1 MRNSVRS
8 RLLRATGLHS
18 VSFVISVGLF
28 AMPIIYL
35 TLQSFKTYM
44 GFLQDPTGLPKS
56 WTLSN
61 FSSAWTQGDF
71 GTELINSLI
80 YAVIPDA
87 ATLLL
92 GVFLAFPISR
102 GYFRFSNALYAFF
115 VFSGFLPGALI
126 PLFIEARGLH
136 LYNNRIGY
144 LVLTSFAGAGFFFF
158 VGYIKSIP
166 RELDEAAALEGCGY
180 FRFIIRIII
189 PQMRPALAAFAV
201 FGFVAS
207 WNNLILPL
215 VMLSDQSLWPVTR
228 GLFGFLSQYS
238 TQWPLIA
245 AATVIVAV
253 PVLVVFILL
262 QRHLV
267 EGVAGG
273 AIAGTQPVTRTGPR
287 AATYTETP
295 IAGPRVPR
303 RTEERSHERGQTTPD
318 YRNVHQESGATRRSP
333 VGDAGRQL

>member
-1 MRNSVRS
+1 MRRS
-8 RLLRATGLHS
+8 ARDRLLRALGVHS
-18 VSFVISVGLF
+18 VSFVISAGLF
-28 AMPIIYL
+28 ALPIVYL
-35 TLQSFKTYM
+35 ALQSFKSYT
-44 GFLQDPTGLPKS
+44 GFLQDPTGLPKT
-56 WTLSN
+56 WTFSN
-61 FSSAWTQGDF
+61 FTSAWTEGNF

-87 ATLLL
+87 VTLLL

-102 GYFRFSNALYAFF
+102 GYFKFSNALYAFF
-115 VFSGFLPGALI
+115 VFSGFLPAGLI
-126 PLFIEARGLH
+126 PLFVEARALH
-136 LYNNRIGY
+136 LYNSRIGY

-180 FRFIIRIII
+180 FRFIISVII

-215 VMLSDQSLWPVTR
+215 VMLSDQGLWPVTR

-245 AATVIVAV
+245 AATVIVAA
-253 PVLVVFILL
+253 PVIVVFILL

-273 AIAGTQPVTRTGPR
+273 AVAGGQPVTETGP
-287 AATYTETP
+287 ATATTET
-295 IAGPRVPR
+295 R
-303 RTEERSHERGQTTPD
+303 R
-318 YRNVHQESGATRRSP
+318 
-333 VGDAGRQL
+333 

>member
-1 MRNSVRS
+1 MRRGARD

-28 AMPIIYL
+28 ALPIVYL
-35 TLQSFKTYM
+35 ALQSFKTYT
-44 GFLQDPTGLPKS
+44 GFLQDPTGLPKP
-56 WTLSN
+56 WTFGN
-61 FSSAWTQGDF
+61 FTSAWTQGDF
-71 GTELINSLI
+71 AVELINSLI
-80 YAVIPDA
+80 YAIIPDA
-87 ATLLL
+87 VTLLL

-115 VFSGFLPGALI
+115 VFSGFLPAGLI
-126 PLFIEARGLH
+126 PLFAEARALH
-136 LYNNRIGY
+136 LYNSRLGF

-180 FRFIIRIII
+180 FRFIFRIII

-228 GLFGFLSQYS
+228 GLYGFFSQYTS
-238 TQWPLIA
+238 QWPLIA
-245 AATVIVAV
+245 AATIIVAA
-253 PVLVVFILL
+253 PFLVVFVLL

-273 AIAGTQPVTRTGPR
+273 AIAGAQPVTQ
-287 AATYTETP
+287 
-295 IAGPRVPR
+295 AGPQATSTITGTRVEEPR
-303 RTEERSHERGQTTPD
+303 VSRRSEERPHEPSQTMPD
-318 YRNVHQESGATRRSP
+318 HRDLHSEGAR
-333 VGDAGRQL
+333 

>member
-1 MRNSVRS
+1 MRRDLRG

-28 AMPIIYL
+28 ALPIVYL
-35 TLQSFKTYM
+35 ALQSFKTYT
-44 GFLQDPTGLPKS
+44 GFLQDPTGLPKP
-56 WTLSN
+56 WTFGN
-61 FSSAWTQGDF
+61 FTSAWTQGDF
-71 GTELINSLI
+71 AVELINSLI
-80 YAVIPDA
+80 YAIIPDA
-87 ATLLL
+87 VTLLL

-115 VFSGFLPGALI
+115 VFSGFLPAGLI
-126 PLFIEARGLH
+126 PLFAEARALH
-136 LYNNRIGY
+136 LYNSRLGF

-180 FRFIIRIII
+180 FRFIFRIII

-228 GLFGFLSQYS
+228 GLYGFFSQYTS
-238 TQWPLIA
+238 QWPLIA
-245 AATVIVAV
+245 AATIIVAA
-253 PVLVVFILL
+253 PVLVVFVLL

-273 AIAGTQPVTRTGPR
+273 AIAGAQPVTQ
-287 AATYTETP
+287 
-295 IAGPRVPR
+295 AGPQATSTITGTRVEEPR
-303 RTEERSHERGQTTPD
+303 VSRRSEERPHEPSQTMPD
-318 YRNVHQESGATRRSP
+318 HRDLHSEGAR
-333 VGDAGRQL
+333 

>member
-1 MRNSVRS
+1 MRRNLRG

-28 AMPIIYL
+28 ALPIIYL
-35 TLQSFKTYM
+35 ALQAFKTYM
-44 GFLQDPTGLPKS
+44 GFLQDPTGLPTT

-61 FSSAWTQGDF
+61 FASAWTQGDF
-71 GTELINSLI
+71 GTEMINSLI
-80 YAVIPDA
+80 YSVVPDVV
-87 ATLLL
+87 TLVL

-115 VFSGFLPGALI
+115 VFSGFLPAGLI
-126 PLFIEARGLH
+126 PLFIEARALH
-136 LYNNRIGY
+136 LYNSRVGFLI
-144 LVLTSFAGAGFFFF
+144 LTSLAGAGFFFF

-180 FRFIIRIII
+180 FRFIFKIII

-228 GLFGFLSQYS
+228 GLYGFFSQYTS
-238 TQWPLIA
+238 QWPLVA
-245 AATVIVAV
+245 AATVIVAA

-273 AIAGTQPVTRTGPR
+273 AVAGTQPVTQTGPST
-287 AATYTETP
+287 ATYTETP
-295 IAGPRVPR
+295 AAGPRVPR
-303 RTEERSHERGQTTPD
+303 RAKEERSYERGQTAPD
-318 YRNVHQESGATRRSP
+318 YRNVHQESGAI
-333 VGDAGRQL
+333 

>member
-1 MRNSVRS
+1 VTGNPRG

-18 VSFVISVGLF
+18 ISFVISVGLF
-28 AMPIIYL
+28 ALPIVYL
-35 TLQSFKTYM
+35 ALQSVKTYP
-44 GFLQDPTGLPKS
+44 GFLQDPAGLPKT
-56 WTLSN
+56 WTFAN
-61 FSSAWTQGDF
+61 FTSAWTQGDF
-71 GTELINSLI
+71 GTEMINSLI

-87 ATLLL
+87 ITLVL

-115 VFSGFLPGALI
+115 VFSGFLPASLI
-126 PLFIEARGLH
+126 PLFIEARALH

-144 LVLTSFAGAGFFFF
+144 LVLTSLAGAGFFFF

-180 FRFIIRIII
+180 LRFIFTIII

-215 VMLSDQSLWPVTR
+215 VMLSDQGLWPVTR
-228 GLFGFLSQYS
+228 GLYGFLSQYTS
-238 TQWPLIA
+238 QWPLVA
-245 AATVIVAV
+245 AATVIVAI
-253 PVLVVFILL
+253 PALVVFALL
-262 QRHLV
+262 QRHLI

-273 AIAGTQPVTRTGPR
+273 AVAGARPVARGAQPSVEPVTPKVPEPEFPRQAQPR
-287 AATYTETP
+287 AASQP
-295 IAGPRVPR
+295 SAA
-303 RTEERSHERGQTTPD
+303 
-318 YRNVHQESGATRRSP
+318 VHGGT
-333 VGDAGRQL
+333 V

>member
-1 MRNSVRS
+1 MRRNARD
-8 RLLRATGLHS
+8 RLLRALGVHS

-28 AMPIIYL
+28 ALPIAYL
-35 TLQSFKTYM
+35 ALQSFKSYT
-44 GFLQDPTGLPKS
+44 GFLQDPTGLPTS
-56 WTLSN
+56 WTFSN
-61 FSSAWTQGDF
+61 YTSAWTEGNF
-71 GTELINSLI
+71 ATELINSLI
-80 YAVIPDA
+80 YAAIPDA
-87 ATLLL
+87 VTLLL

-102 GYFRFSNALYAFF
+102 GYFKFSNALYAFF
-115 VFSGFLPGALI
+115 VFSGFLPAGLI
-126 PLFIEARGLH
+126 PLFVEARALH
-136 LYNNRIGY
+136 LYNSRMGY

-180 FRFIIRIII
+180 FRFIITIII

-215 VMLSDQSLWPVTR
+215 VMLSDQGLWPVTR
-228 GLFGFLSQYS
+228 GLYGFLSQYS

-245 AATVIVAV
+245 AATLIVAA
-253 PVLVVFILL
+253 PVIVVFILL

-273 AIAGTQPVTRTGPR
+273 AVAGGQPI
-287 AATYTETP
+287 TET
-295 IAGPRVPR
+295 
-303 RTEERSHERGQTTPD
+303 
-318 YRNVHQESGATRRSP
+318 GATRATTETR
-333 VGDAGRQL
+333 V

>member
-1 MRNSVRS
+1 MRRS
-8 RLLRATGLHS
+8 ARDRLLRALGVHS
-18 VSFVISVGLF
+18 ISFVISVGLF
-28 AMPIIYL
+28 ALPIAYL
-35 TLQSFKTYM
+35 ALQSFKSYT
-44 GFLQDPTGLPKS
+44 GFLQDPTGLPTS
-56 WTLSN
+56 WTFSN
-61 FSSAWTQGDF
+61 FTSAWTEGNF

-80 YAVIPDA
+80 YATIPDA
-87 ATLLL
+87 VTLLL

-102 GYFRFSNALYAFF
+102 GYFKFSNALYAFF
-115 VFSGFLPGALI
+115 VFSGFLPAGLI
-126 PLFIEARGLH
+126 PLFVEARALH
-136 LYNNRIGY
+136 LYNSRLGY

-180 FRFIIRIII
+180 FRFIITIII

-215 VMLSDQSLWPVTR
+215 VMLSDQNLWPVTR

-245 AATVIVAV
+245 AATVIVAA
-253 PVLVVFILL
+253 PVLIVFILL

-273 AIAGTQPVTRTGPR
+273 AVAGGQPMTQTGPTT
-287 AATYTETP
+287 ATTETR
-295 IAGPRVPR
+295 ITG
-303 RTEERSHERGQTTPD
+303 ERYLFS
-318 YRNVHQESGATRRSP
+318 
-333 VGDAGRQL
+333 

>member
-1 MRNSVRS
+1 MRRNARD
-8 RLLRATGLHS
+8 RLLRALGVHS

-28 AMPIIYL
+28 ALPIAYL
-35 TLQSFKTYM
+35 ALQSFKSYT
-44 GFLQDPTGLPKS
+44 GFLQDPTGLPAS
-56 WTLSN
+56 WTFSN
-61 FSSAWTQGDF
+61 FTSAWTEGNF

-80 YAVIPDA
+80 YATIPDA
-87 ATLLL
+87 VTLLL

-102 GYFRFSNALYAFF
+102 GYFKFSNALYAFF
-115 VFSGFLPGALI
+115 VFSGFLPAGLI
-126 PLFIEARGLH
+126 PLFVEARALH
-136 LYNNRIGY
+136 LYNSRLGY

-180 FRFIIRIII
+180 FRFIITIII

-215 VMLSDQSLWPVTR
+215 VMLSDQGLWPVTR

-245 AATVIVAV
+245 AATVIVAA

-273 AIAGTQPVTRTGPR
+273 AVAGGQPITQTGPTT
-287 AATYTETP
+287 ATTETR
-295 IAGPRVPR
+295 I
-303 RTEERSHERGQTTPD
+303 
-318 YRNVHQESGATRRSP
+318 
-333 VGDAGRQL
+333 

>member
-1 MRNSVRS
+1 MRRKARD
-8 RLLRATGLHS
+8 RLLRALGVHS

-28 AMPIIYL
+28 ALPIAYL
-35 TLQSFKTYM
+35 ALQSFKSYT
-44 GFLQDPTGLPKS
+44 GFLQDPTGVPTS
-56 WTLSN
+56 WTTSN
-61 FSSAWTQGDF
+61 FTSAWTEGNF

-80 YAVIPDA
+80 YATIPDA
-87 ATLLL
+87 VTLLL

-115 VFSGFLPGALI
+115 VFSGFLPAGLI
-126 PLFIEARGLH
+126 PLFVEARALH
-136 LYNNRIGY
+136 LYNSRLGY

-180 FRFIIRIII
+180 FRFIITIII

-245 AATVIVAV
+245 AATVIVAA
-253 PVLVVFILL
+253 PVLIVFILL

-273 AIAGTQPVTRTGPR
+273 AAAGGQPITPAEPTTATTQAR
-287 AATYTETP
+287 
-295 IAGPRVPR
+295 I
-303 RTEERSHERGQTTPD
+303 
-318 YRNVHQESGATRRSP
+318 
-333 VGDAGRQL
+333 

>member
-1 MRNSVRS
+1 VNGAARRG
-8 RLLRATGLHS
+8 RLLRATGLHG

-28 AMPIIYL
+28 AAPIIYL
-35 TLQSFKTYM
+35 ALQSFKTYF
-44 GFLQDPTGLPKS
+44 GFLQDPTGLPAH

-61 FSSAWTQGDF
+61 FTTAWTQGDF
-71 GTELINSLI
+71 GTEMINSLI
-80 YAVIPDA
+80 YSVIPDVV
-87 ATLLL
+87 TLVL

-102 GYFRFSNALYAFF
+102 GYFRFSNVLYAVF
-115 VFSGFLPGALI
+115 VFSGFLPAGLI
-126 PLFIEARGLH
+126 PLFIEARALGL
-136 LYNNRIGY
+136 YDSRWGF

-180 FRFIIRIII
+180 FRFIFKIII

-245 AATVIVAV
+245 AATVIVAA
-253 PVLVVFILL
+253 PVLIVFILL

-273 AIAGTQPVTRTGPR
+273 AAAGGQPITPAEPTTATTQAR
-287 AATYTETP
+287 
-295 IAGPRVPR
+295 I
-303 RTEERSHERGQTTPD
+303 
-318 YRNVHQESGATRRSP
+318 
-333 VGDAGRQL
+333 

>member
-1 MRNSVRS
+1 MRGNARD
-8 RLLRATGLHS
+8 RLLRALGVHS

-28 AMPIIYL
+28 ALPIAYL
-35 TLQSFKTYM
+35 ALQSFKSYT
-44 GFLQDPTGLPKS
+44 GFLQDPTGLPTT
-56 WTLSN
+56 WTFSN
-61 FSSAWTQGDF
+61 FTSAWTQGNF
-71 GTELINSLI
+71 GTQLINSLI
-80 YAVIPDA
+80 YATIPDA
-87 ATLLL
+87 VTLLL

-102 GYFRFSNALYAFF
+102 GYFKFSNALYAFF
-115 VFSGFLPGALI
+115 VFSGFLPAGLI
-126 PLFIEARGLH
+126 PLFVEARALH
-136 LYNNRIGY
+136 LYNSRIGY

-180 FRFIIRIII
+180 FRFIITIII
-189 PQMRPALAAFAV
+189 PQMRPALAAFAA

-215 VMLSDQSLWPVTR
+215 VLLSDPSLWPVTR

-245 AATVIVAV
+245 AATVIVAA
-253 PVLVVFILL
+253 PVLIVFILL

-273 AIAGTQPVTRTGPR
+273 AVAGGQPITQTGP
-287 AATYTETP
+287 
-295 IAGPRVPR
+295 
-303 RTEERSHERGQTTPD
+303 TT
-318 YRNVHQESGATRRSP
+318 ATRETRI
-333 VGDAGRQL
+333 

>member
-1 MRNSVRS
+1 MRRNARD
-8 RLLRATGLHS
+8 RLLRALGVHS

-28 AMPIIYL
+28 ALPIAYL
-35 TLQSFKTYM
+35 ALQSFKSYT
-44 GFLQDPTGLPKS
+44 GFLQDPTGLPTS

-61 FSSAWTQGDF
+61 FTSAWTEGNF

-80 YAVIPDA
+80 YATVPDA
-87 ATLLL
+87 VTLLL

-102 GYFRFSNALYAFF
+102 GYFKFSNALYAFF
-115 VFSGFLPGALI
+115 VFSGFLPAGLI
-126 PLFIEARGLH
+126 PLFVEARALH
-136 LYNNRIGY
+136 LYNSRLGY

-180 FRFIIRIII
+180 FRFIITIII

-245 AATVIVAV
+245 AATVIVAA
-253 PVLVVFILL
+253 PVLIVFILL

-273 AIAGTQPVTRTGPR
+273 AVAGGQPITQTGPTT
-287 AATYTETP
+287 ATKETR
-295 IAGPRVPR
+295 I
-303 RTEERSHERGQTTPD
+303 
-318 YRNVHQESGATRRSP
+318 
-333 VGDAGRQL
+333 

>member
-1 MRNSVRS
+1 MRRNARD
-8 RLLRATGLHS
+8 RLLRALGVHG
-18 VSFVISVGLF
+18 VSFVISAGLF
-28 AMPIIYL
+28 ALPIVYL
-35 TLQSFKTYM
+35 ALQSFKSYP
-44 GFLQDPTGLPKS
+44 GFLQDPTGLPTT

-61 FSSAWTQGDF
+61 FSGAWTQGDF

-80 YAVIPDA
+80 YATIPDA
-87 ATLLL
+87 VTLLL

-102 GYFRFSNALYAFF
+102 GYFKFSNALYAFF
-115 VFSGFLPGALI
+115 VFSGFLPAGLI
-126 PLFIEARGLH
+126 PLFVEARALH
-136 LYNNRIGY
+136 LYNSRLGY

-166 RELDEAAALEGCGY
+166 REIDEAAALEGCGY
-180 FRFIIRIII
+180 FRFIITIII

-215 VMLSDQSLWPVTR
+215 VMLSDQGLWPVTR

-245 AATVIVAV
+245 AATVIVAA
-253 PVLVVFILL
+253 PVIVVFILL

-273 AIAGTQPVTRTGPR
+273 AVAGGQPITQTGPTT
-287 AATYTETP
+287 ATTETR
-295 IAGPRVPR
+295 I
-303 RTEERSHERGQTTPD
+303 
-318 YRNVHQESGATRRSP
+318 
-333 VGDAGRQL
+333 

>member
-1 MRNSVRS
+1 MRRNAHD
-8 RLLRATGLHS
+8 RLLRALGVHS

-28 AMPIIYL
+28 ALPIAYL
-35 TLQSFKTYM
+35 ALQSFKSYT
-44 GFLQDPTGLPKS
+44 GFLQDPTGLPAS
-56 WTLSN
+56 WTFSN
-61 FSSAWTQGDF
+61 FTSAWTEGNF

-80 YAVIPDA
+80 YATIPDA
-87 ATLLL
+87 VTLLL

-102 GYFRFSNALYAFF
+102 GYFKFSNALYAFF
-115 VFSGFLPGALI
+115 VFSGFLPAGLI
-126 PLFIEARGLH
+126 PLFVEARALH
-136 LYNNRIGY
+136 LYNSRLGY

-180 FRFIIRIII
+180 FRFIITIII

-215 VMLSDQSLWPVTR
+215 VMLSDQGLWPVTR

-245 AATVIVAV
+245 AATVIVAA

-273 AIAGTQPVTRTGPR
+273 AVAGGQPITQTGPTT
-287 AATYTETP
+287 ATTETR
-295 IAGPRVPR
+295 I
-303 RTEERSHERGQTTPD
+303 
-318 YRNVHQESGATRRSP
+318 
-333 VGDAGRQL
+333 

>member
-1 MRNSVRS
+1 MRRNARD
-8 RLLRATGLHS
+8 RLLRALGVHS

-28 AMPIIYL
+28 ALPIAYL
-35 TLQSFKTYM
+35 ALQSFKSYT
-44 GFLQDPTGLPKS
+44 GFLQDPTGLPTP
-56 WTLSN
+56 WTFSN
-61 FSSAWTQGDF
+61 FTSAWTEGNF

-87 ATLLL
+87 VTLLL

-102 GYFRFSNALYAFF
+102 GYFKFSNALYAFF
-115 VFSGFLPGALI
+115 VFSGFLPAGLI
-126 PLFIEARGLH
+126 PLFVEARALH
-136 LYNNRIGY
+136 LYNSRLGY

-180 FRFIIRIII
+180 FRFIITIII

-215 VMLSDQSLWPVTR
+215 VMLSDQGLWPVTR

-245 AATVIVAV
+245 AATVIVAA

-273 AIAGTQPVTRTGPR
+273 AVAGGQPITQTGPTT
-287 AATYTETP
+287 ATTETR
-295 IAGPRVPR
+295 I
-303 RTEERSHERGQTTPD
+303 
-318 YRNVHQESGATRRSP
+318 
-333 VGDAGRQL
+333 

>member
-1 MRNSVRS
+1 MRQNLRG

-18 VSFVISVGLF
+18 ASFVISVGLF
-28 AMPIIYL
+28 ALPIIYL
-35 TLQSFKTYM
+35 ALQAFKSYM
-44 GFLQDPTGLPKS
+44 GFLQDPTGLPKT
-56 WTLSN
+56 WTLAN
-61 FSSAWTQGDF
+61 FANAWTQGDF
-71 GTELINSLI
+71 GPEMINSLI
-80 YAVIPDA
+80 YSVIPDVV
-87 ATLLL
+87 TLVL

-115 VFSGFLPGALI
+115 VFSGFLPASLI
-126 PLFIEARGLH
+126 PLFIEARVMH
-136 LYNNRIGY
+136 LYNSRIGF

-180 FRFIIRIII
+180 FRFIFKIII

-215 VMLSDQSLWPVTR
+215 VMLSNQSLWPVTR
-228 GLFGFLSQYS
+228 GLYGFFSQYTS
-238 TQWPLIA
+238 QWPLVA
-245 AATVIVAV
+245 AATIIVAI
-253 PVLVVFILL
+253 PALIVFILL

-273 AIAGTQPVTRTGPR
+273 AVAGTQPITQTGLSTATTMETRID
-287 AATYTETP
+287 ES
-295 IAGPRVPR
+295 RVR
-303 RTEERSHERGQTTPD
+303 QRNEERSHERSQTTPD
-318 YRNVHQESGATRRSP
+318 YRNLHQQSGAT
-333 VGDAGRQL
+333 

>member
-1 MRNSVRS
+1 VRRS
-8 RLLRATGLHS
+8 ARDRLLQAIGLHS
-18 VSFVISVGLF
+18 VSFVISAGLF
-28 AMPIIYL
+28 ALPIVYL
-35 TLQSFKTYM
+35 ALQAFKSYT
-44 GFLQDPTGLPKS
+44 GFLQDPTGLPTS
-56 WTLSN
+56 WTFSN
-61 FSSAWTQGDF
+61 FTSAWTQGDF

-87 ATLLL
+87 VTLML

-102 GYFRFSNALYAFF
+102 GYFKFSNALYAFF
-115 VFSGFLPGALI
+115 VFSGFLPAGLI
-126 PLFIEARGLH
+126 PLFVEARALH
-136 LYNNRIGY
+136 LYNSRIGY

-180 FRFIIRIII
+180 FRFITRIII

-215 VMLSDQSLWPVTR
+215 VMLTSQNLWPVTR
-228 GLFGFLSQYS
+228 GLYGFMSQYS

-245 AATVIVAV
+245 AGTIIVAV
-253 PVLVVFILL
+253 PILVLFGLL

-273 AIAGTQPVTRTGPR
+273 AVAGGQPVAQARPSTTSTMTDTR
-287 AATYTETP
+287 
-295 IAGPRVPR
+295 AGEPRVPR
-303 RTEERSHERGQTTPD
+303 RTEERPHERSQTIPD
-318 YRNVHQESGATRRSP
+318 YRDLHQETRAS
-333 VGDAGRQL
+333 

>member
-1 MRNSVRS
+1 MRRNARD
-8 RLLRATGLHS
+8 RLLRALGVHS

-28 AMPIIYL
+28 ALPIAYL
-35 TLQSFKTYM
+35 ALQSFKSYT
-44 GFLQDPTGLPKS
+44 GFLQDPTGLPTS
-56 WTLSN
+56 WTFSN
-61 FSSAWTQGDF
+61 YTSAWTEGNF
-71 GTELINSLI
+71 ANELINSLI
-80 YAVIPDA
+80 YAAIPDA
-87 ATLLL
+87 VTLLL

-102 GYFRFSNALYAFF
+102 GYFKFSNALYAFF
-115 VFSGFLPGALI
+115 VFSGFLPAGLI
-126 PLFIEARGLH
+126 PLFVEARALH
-136 LYNNRIGY
+136 LYNSRLGY

-180 FRFIIRIII
+180 FRFIITIII

-215 VMLSDQSLWPVTR
+215 VMLSDQGLWPVTR
-228 GLFGFLSQYS
+228 GLYGFLSQYS

-245 AATVIVAV
+245 AATLIVAA
-253 PVLVVFILL
+253 PVIVVFILL

-273 AIAGTQPVTRTGPR
+273 AVAGGQPI
-287 AATYTETP
+287 TET
-295 IAGPRVPR
+295 R
-303 RTEERSHERGQTTPD
+303 
-318 YRNVHQESGATRRSP
+318 ATRATTETR
-333 VGDAGRQL
+333 V

>member
-1 MRNSVRS
+1 MRRGARD

-28 AMPIIYL
+28 ALPIVYL
-35 TLQSFKTYM
+35 ALQSFKTYT
-44 GFLQDPTGLPKS
+44 GFLQDPTGLPKP
-56 WTLSN
+56 WTFGN
-61 FSSAWTQGDF
+61 FTSAWTQGDF
-71 GTELINSLI
+71 AVELINSLI
-80 YAVIPDA
+80 YAIIPDA
-87 ATLLL
+87 VTLLL

-115 VFSGFLPGALI
+115 VFSGFLPAGLI
-126 PLFIEARGLH
+126 PLFAEARALH
-136 LYNNRIGY
+136 LYNSRLGF

-158 VGYIKSIP
+158 VCYIKSIP

-180 FRFIIRIII
+180 FRFIFRIII

-228 GLFGFLSQYS
+228 GLYGFFSQYTS
-238 TQWPLIA
+238 QWPLIA
-245 AATVIVAV
+245 AATIIVAA
-253 PVLVVFILL
+253 PVLVVFVLL

-273 AIAGTQPVTRTGPR
+273 AIAGAQPVTQ
-287 AATYTETP
+287 
-295 IAGPRVPR
+295 AGPQATSTITGTRVEEPR
-303 RTEERSHERGQTTPD
+303 VSRRSEERPHEPSQTMPD
-318 YRNVHQESGATRRSP
+318 HRDLHSEGAR
-333 VGDAGRQL
+333 